1 MFMRVCRCSAE
12 QINTKSILAGF
23 LFVCWSQLV
32 TQRHIKSGR
41 GTTVVKSIL
50 LVTQF
55 IYDAEIFNT
64 KVMFIGTHNT
74 LVIRYAS
81 VSA

>member
-1 MFMRVCRCSAE
+1 M
-12 QINTKSILAGF
+12 
-23 LFVCWSQLV
+23 

-64 KVMFIGTHNT
+64 KVMFIGTQYSCNKVCLCVSIETCFGHVLSIQPT
-74 LVIRYAS
+74 RLVSDTAR
-81 VSA
+81 